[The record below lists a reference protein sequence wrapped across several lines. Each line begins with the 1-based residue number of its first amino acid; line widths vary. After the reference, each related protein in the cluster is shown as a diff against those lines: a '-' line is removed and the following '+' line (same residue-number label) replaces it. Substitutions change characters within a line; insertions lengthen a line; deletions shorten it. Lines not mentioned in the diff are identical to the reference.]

1 MARGWESKSVEDQMA
16 AAEERRQ
23 QTPRSPASQEERDR
37 HSRRDSLRLSRARI
51 LGDLEQ
57 AGNARYRAQLQQA
70 LDFIDQQLREL
81 ISGK

>member
-23 QTPRSPASQEERDR
+23 RAPRSPAPPEDRDR
-37 HSRRDSLRLSRARI
+37 QSRRESLRLTRARI

-57 AGNARYRAQLQQA
+57 AGNARHRAQLQQA
-70 LDFIDQQLREL
+70 LDFIDQQLQEL
-81 ISGK
+81 IGDR

>member
-23 QTPRSPASQEERDR
+23 PLHKLPRTPEERDR
-37 HSRRDSLRLSRARI
+37 QSRRDGLLLSRARI

-57 AGNARYRAQLQQA
+57 AANIRHRAQLQQA
-70 LDFIDQQLREL
+70 LDFIDRQLQEFAND
-81 ISGK
+81 K

>member
-16 AAEERRQ
+16 AAEERRL
-23 QTPRSPASQEERDR
+23 QTPRSPASPEERDR
-37 HSRRDSLRLSRARI
+37 QSRRDGLRLSRTRI

-81 ISGK
+81 IGDK